1 MTRVQE
7 AIELETVHAGFS
19 IHMEA
24 EVEMGNW
31 NNLFFW
37 EDNSVV
43 FDNM

>member
-1 MTRVQE
+1 M
-7 AIELETVHAGFS
+7 HAGFS

-31 NNLFFW
+31 NWNNLFFW

>member
-1 MTRVQE
+1 M
-7 AIELETVHAGFS
+7 HAGFS